1 MLSLWDP
8 FADFDRVRREFA
20 GNAPQRQGYAPA
32 VDIEEQEKAFVL
44 WAELPGVKRED
55 LHIEVDDDVLTIK
68 GERKFDAGQEE
79 GKRFQRVERRYGS
92 FERRFAVP
100 QHVDASAIEAN
111 LADGVLELK
120 LPKKPEVTP
129 RRIEVRAA

>member
-8 FADFDRVRREFA
+8 FADFDRLRRELA
-20 GNAPQRQGYAPA
+20 GPVQGQTFAPA
-32 VDIEEQEKAFVL
+32 VDIEEQDSAFVL

-68 GERKFDAGQEE
+68 GERKFEAKEE
-79 GKRFQRVERRYGS
+79 ETKRFQRVERRYGA
-92 FERRFAVP
+92 FQRRFSVP
-100 QHVDASAIEAN
+100 QHVDASGIEAN
-111 LADGVLELK
+111 LSEGVLELR

-129 RRIEVRAA
+129 RRIEVHAA